1 MIIRVLSCLYCEQ
14 EMESITLKKRF
25 CSDKCRVYYNRENRG
40 YNGGF
45 IYCLKNPL
53 EDNKIFYI
61 GKTVNS
67 LNKRLKEHINENKNK
82 EKNNIIKLILNAKEN
97 VIIEQIEF
105 VDDISIL
112 NEREKYWIKQFNEKG
127 LCNIQKGK
135 TNPIGVRFDEDIL
148 ALIQKEQNLSSH
160 QKVLN
165 YLMENYSK
173 SDSNLKEKQKVVN
186 KVKVIKN
193 IKIDKL
199 EMPKGLSLDER
210 ISWMEKNKIK

>member
-1 MIIRVLSCLYCEQ
+1 
-14 EMESITLKKRF
+14 MESITLKKRF
-25 CSDKCRVYYNRENRG
+25 CSDKCRVYYNRENRS

-135 TNPIGVRFDEDIL
+135 TNPIGVRFDLDKL
-148 ALIQKEQNLSSH
+148 NLIQKEQNLKSA
-160 QKVLN
+160 QAVLN
-165 YLMENYSK
+165 YLMDNYGKIKPVEKVLSIKPTYYSK
-173 SDSNLKEKQKVVN
+173 KALKPE
-186 KVKVIKN
+186 IKPQN
-193 IKIDKL
+193 CNV
-199 EMPKGLSLDER
+199 EPPKGLTGIDLTIWKDEN
-210 ISWMEKNKIK
+210 WK

>member
-25 CSDKCRVYYNRENRG
+25 CSDKCRVYYNRENRS

-67 LNKRLKEHINENKNK
+67 LNKRLKEHINENNNK

-127 LCNIQKGK
+127 LCNIQKCK

-173 SDSNLKEKQKVVN
+173 SDSNLKEKKIVVN
-186 KVKVIKN
+186 KVKIIKN
-193 IKIDKL
+193 LKIDKL

-210 ISWMEKNKIK
+210 ISWIEKNKIK

>member
-1 MIIRVLSCLYCEQ
+1 
-14 EMESITLKKRF
+14 MESITLKKRF
-25 CSDKCRVYYNRENRG
+25 CSDKCRVYYNRENRS

-67 LNKRLKEHINENKNK
+67 LNKRLKEHINENNNK

-127 LCNIQKGK
+127 LCNIQKCK

-173 SDSNLKEKQKVVN
+173 SDSNLKEKKIVVN
-186 KVKVIKN
+186 KVKIIKN
-193 IKIDKL
+193 LKIDKL

-210 ISWMEKNKIK
+210 ISWIEKNKIK